1 MMKRIF
7 TLLLTAALLTT
18 LLAGCGSSGKQE
30 TAVDLSALWTEIS
43 ELDKDWG
50 ESYFADLTEDP
61 ELLDSFY
68 PGLKDI
74 PAKQLSVRVPMISA
88 AVAEFVLME
97 CETEDGAG
105 QAKDILQQRAEDQ
118 ANGGAWYPA
127 SMEAWKDAQVISSG
141 RYVALLAA
149 SSHQSEA
156 AELFNAKLNG

>member
-18 LLAGCGSSGKQE
+18 LVTGCGSSGKKE
-30 TAVDLSALWTEIS
+30 TTVDLNALWTEIS
-43 ELDKDWG
+43 ELDSDWG

-61 ELLDSFY
+61 ELLENFY

-74 PAKQLSVRVPMISA
+74 SAKQLIVRVPMISA

-97 CETEDGAG
+97 CETEDDAG
-105 QAKDILQQRAEDQ
+105 KAKDILERRAEDQ

-127 SMEAWKDAQVISSG
+127 SMEVWKDAQVISNG
-141 RYVALLAA
+141 LYVALLAS

-156 AELFNAKLNG
+156 AELFNAKFNG

>member
-18 LLAGCGSSGKQE
+18 LVTGCGSSGKQE
-30 TAVDLSALWTEIS
+30 TTVDLEALWTEIS
-43 ELDKDWG
+43 ELDSDWG
-50 ESYFADLTEDP
+50 ETYFVDLTEDP
-61 ELLDSFY
+61 ELLENYY

-74 PAKQLSVRVPMISA
+74 PTKQLIVRVPMISA

-97 CETEDGAG
+97 CETESDADK
-105 QAKDILQQRAEDQ
+105 AKAILEQRAEDQ

-127 SMEAWKDAQVISSG
+127 SMEAWEDAQVISND
-141 RYVALLAA
+141 RYVALLAS

-156 AELFNAKLNG
+156 AELFNAKFNG